1 MVVLCALRAVPLPIN
16 PLKAPIQKHHQRVQ
30 SVLYSCSCLYRRV
43 LLCHSFALGR
53 LFAQPST
60 GIPLS
65 FSTPPLLFNFQ
76 DAETVGRVLSQID
89 KCNGYIL
96 GAHDTAAANTAAGSR
111 EGSVSSLFRT
121 AFSDTHE
128 PMFEKVGSVQERY
141 MPGTYGAAV
150 TPELELMVNR
160 NWTSGGEGARGEE
173 L

>member
-1 MVVLCALRAVPLPIN
+1 MNESSRRCSFYGHLCVPTPPCFTSPPLCCRQVLCPLPSLWKLTSAFLLA
-16 PLKAPIQKHHQRVQ
+16 PLP
-30 SVLYSCSCLYRRV
+30 
-43 LLCHSFALGR
+43 
-53 LFAQPST
+53 
-60 GIPLS
+60 
-65 FSTPPLLFNFQ
+65 PPLLLFTSQ

-96 GAHDTAAANTAAGSR
+96 GAHDTAAANTAAGSSN
-111 EGSVSSLFRT
+111 EGRVSSLFRT

-150 TPELELMVNR
+150 TPELELMVNGAGA
-160 NWTSGGEGARGEE
+160 GGGARARGEE